1 LYSQIVVYWVIV
13 SSIQYPQ
20 LMENIYKVIL
30 EETLAGYWD
39 CYLREDKVIYSSA
52 FKNIFGYQDDELTNT
67 TGIWTN
73 LIVPEDRPRMD
84 KCLKQHYESLGKK
97 PFNIDVR
104 YTHKNGSVIWINTTG
119 RVIEWD
125 NGEPVRMVGC
135 HIDISDKKLTEQILE
150 ISEETFR
157 NAFEYSPIGMV
168 LVSVEG
174 KFLKV
179 NKSVCS
185 MLGYTANELIE
196 KTFQEITHAEDLEAD
211 LALLQKTLNKEMTG
225 YQMEKRYTKKDG
237 SIIWVVLS
245 VGIVRDK
252 AEAPLYFVSQLKD
265 ITQRKHAEAVLK
277 ESERRWIFASEGSGG
292 GIWDLDLVNNTV
304 FHSKQCLSMIGLEE
318 HEFSNIPGQWTS
330 RVHPDDRDK
339 YVADVYAY
347 INGESDFYSN
357 QHRVM
362 CKDGTYKWVLDRGKV
377 IEFDENNRPARIIG
391 THTDITEQKQQE
403 QRLRETLEVVSGQNN
418 RLLNFAYIVS
428 HNLRTHASNFKM
440 LMDVLTD
447 PVTNETEKQ
456 ELSNHLAKVSEQLN
470 ETITNLNEVVS
481 IQTNLNIQT
490 AEVNLFNY
498 FNRAIALLANDI
510 KANNVNVENLIPAG
524 CSLIHSPAYLESII
538 FNLIS
543 NAIKYRPVTARP
555 KITLSY
561 FKDTNSREGFTIA
574 DNGIGIDLQK
584 HGSDLFGMYKTFN
597 GNRDAKGMGL
607 FITKNQVE
615 ALGGKIEVESQ
626 LGKGT
631 IFKVY
636 LT

>member
-1 LYSQIVVYWVIV
+1 
-13 SSIQYPQ
+13 
-20 LMENIYKVIL
+20 MENIYKVIL

-52 FKNIFGYQDDELTNT
+52 FKNIFGYRDDELPNT
-67 TGIWTN
+67 TETWAN

-84 KCLKQHYESLGKK
+84 ECLKQHYESHGKK

-104 YTHKNGSVIWINTTG
+104 YTHKNGSIVWINTTG

-125 NGEPVRMVGC
+125 NNVPVRMVGC
-135 HIDISDKKLTEQILE
+135 HIDISDKKLTEQTLE

-168 LVSVEG
+168 LVSVG
-174 KFLKV
+174 GRFLKV
-179 NKSVCS
+179 NKSVCD
-185 MLGYTANELIE
+185 MLGYTADELIT

-211 LALLQKTLNKEMTG
+211 LTLLQKTLNKEVSG
-225 YQMEKRYTKKDG
+225 YQMEKRYIKKDG
-237 SIIWVVLS
+237 GVIWVLLN

-252 AEAPLYFVSQLKD
+252 TEAPLYFVSQIKD
-265 ITQRKHAEAVLK
+265 ITERREAETILK

-318 HEFSNIPGQWTS
+318 HEFSNMPGQWTS
-330 RVHPDDRDK
+330 RVHPEDRDK
-339 YVADVYAY
+339 YVADVKAY

-357 QHRVM
+357 QHRVL

-377 IEFDENNRPARIIG
+377 IEFDENNKAARIIG
-391 THTDITEQKQQE
+391 THIDITEQKQQE
-403 QRLRETLEVVSGQNN
+403 EQLRETLEIISGQNN

-447 PVTNETEKQ
+447 PVTNEAEKQ

-470 ETITNLNEVVS
+470 ETIANLNEVVS

-490 AEVNLFNY
+490 ARVNLLNY

-510 KANNVNVENLIPAG
+510 KARDVDIENLISADIF
-524 CSLIHSPAYLESII
+524 LTHSPAYLESII

-561 FKDTNSREGFTIA
+561 FKDANGREGITVA

-607 FITKNQVE
+607 FITKNQIE

-631 IFKVY
+631 TFTVY

>member
-1 LYSQIVVYWVIV
+1 
-13 SSIQYPQ
+13 
-20 LMENIYKVIL
+20 MENIYKVIL

-39 CYLREDKVIYSSA
+39 CYLREDRVIYSSA
-52 FKNIFGYQDDELTNT
+52 FKNIFGYRDDELPNT
-67 TGIWTN
+67 TATWAN

-84 KCLKQHYESLGKK
+84 ECLKQHYESHGKK

-104 YTHKNGSVIWINTTG
+104 YTHKNGSIVWINSTG

-125 NGEPVRMVGC
+125 NDVPVRMVGC
-135 HIDISDKKLTEQILE
+135 HIDISDKKLTEQTLE

-179 NKSVCS
+179 NKSVCD
-185 MLGYTANELIE
+185 MLGYTADELIT
-196 KTFQEITHAEDLEAD
+196 KTFQEITHPEDLEAD
-211 LALLQKTLNKEMTG
+211 LTLLQKTLNKEVSG
-225 YQMEKRYTKKDG
+225 YQMEKRYIKKDG
-237 SIIWVVLS
+237 GLIWALLN

-252 AEAPLYFVSQLKD
+252 TEAPLYFVSQIKD
-265 ITQRKHAEAVLK
+265 ITERREAETILK

-318 HEFSNIPGQWTS
+318 HEFSNMPGQWTS

-339 YVADVYAY
+339 YVADVRAY

-357 QHRVM
+357 QHRVL

-377 IEFDENNRPARIIG
+377 IEYDDNNKPARIIG
-391 THTDITEQKQQE
+391 THIDITEQKQQE
-403 QRLRETLEVVSGQNN
+403 EQLRETLEIISGQNN

-490 AEVNLFNY
+490 ARVNLLNY

-510 KANNVNVENLIPAG
+510 KAWDVDIENLIPAE

-543 NAIKYRPVTARP
+543 NAIKYRPATVRP

-561 FKDTNSREGFTIA
+561 FKDADGREGFTVA

-607 FITKNQVE
+607 FITKNQIE

-631 IFKVY
+631 TFTVY

>member
-1 LYSQIVVYWVIV
+1 
-13 SSIQYPQ
+13 
-20 LMENIYKVIL
+20 MENIYKVIL

-39 CYLREDKVIYSSA
+39 CYLREDRVIYSSA
-52 FKNIFGYQDDELTNT
+52 FKNIFGYRDDELPNT
-67 TGIWTN
+67 TATWAN

-84 KCLKQHYESLGKK
+84 ECLKQHYESHGKK

-104 YTHKNGSVIWINTTG
+104 YTHKNGSIVWINSTG

-125 NGEPVRMVGC
+125 NDVPVRMVGC
-135 HIDISDKKLTEQILE
+135 HIDISDKKLTEQTLE

-179 NKSVCS
+179 NKSVCD
-185 MLGYTANELIE
+185 MLGYTADELIT
-196 KTFQEITHAEDLEAD
+196 KTFQEITYPEDLEAD
-211 LALLQKTLNKEMTG
+211 LTLLQKTLNKEVSG
-225 YQMEKRYTKKDG
+225 YQMEKRYIKKDG
-237 SIIWVVLS
+237 GLIWALLN

-252 AEAPLYFVSQLKD
+252 TEAPLYFVSQIKD
-265 ITQRKHAEAVLK
+265 ITERREAETILK

-318 HEFSNIPGQWTS
+318 HEFSNMPGQWTN

-339 YVADVYAY
+339 YVADVRAY

-357 QHRVM
+357 QHRVL

-377 IEFDENNRPARIIG
+377 IEYDDNNKPARIIG
-391 THTDITEQKQQE
+391 THIDITDQKEQE
-403 QRLRETLEVVSGQNN
+403 QRLRETLEIISGQNN

-490 AEVNLFNY
+490 ARVNLLNY

-510 KANNVNVENLIPAG
+510 KAWDVDIENLIPAE

-543 NAIKYRPVTARP
+543 NAIKYRPATVRP

-561 FKDTNSREGFTIA
+561 FKDADGREGFTVA

-607 FITKNQVE
+607 FITKNQIE

-631 IFKVY
+631 TFTVY

>member
-1 LYSQIVVYWVIV
+1 
-13 SSIQYPQ
+13 
-20 LMENIYKVIL
+20 MENIYKVIL

-39 CYLREDKVIYSSA
+39 CYLQEDKVIYSSA
-52 FKNIFGYQDDELTNT
+52 FKNIFGYRDDELPNT
-67 TGIWTN
+67 TETWAN

-84 KCLKQHYESLGKK
+84 ECLKQHYESHGKK

-104 YTHKNGSVIWINTTG
+104 YTHKNGSIVWINTTG

-125 NGEPVRMVGC
+125 NNVPVRMVGC
-135 HIDISDKKLTEQILE
+135 HIDISDKKLTEQTLE

-168 LVSVEG
+168 LVSVG
-174 KFLKV
+174 GRFLKV
-179 NKSVCS
+179 NKSVCD
-185 MLGYTANELIE
+185 MLGYTADELIT

-211 LALLQKTLNKEMTG
+211 LTLLQKTLDKEVSG
-225 YQMEKRYTKKDG
+225 YQMEKRYLKKDG
-237 SIIWVVLS
+237 GIIWVLLN

-252 AEAPLYFVSQLKD
+252 AEEPLYFVSQIKD
-265 ITQRKHAEAVLK
+265 ITERREAETILK
-277 ESERRWIFASEGSGG
+277 ESERMWIFASEGSGG

-318 HEFSNIPGQWTS
+318 HEFSNMPGQWTS
-330 RVHPDDRDK
+330 RVHPEDRDK
-339 YVADVYAY
+339 YVSDVKAY

-357 QHRVM
+357 QHRVL

-377 IEFDENNRPARIIG
+377 IEFDENNKAARIIG
-391 THTDITEQKQQE
+391 THIDITEQKQQE
-403 QRLRETLEVVSGQNN
+403 EQLRETLEIISGQNN

-447 PVTNETEKQ
+447 PVTNESEKQ

-470 ETITNLNEVVS
+470 ETIANLNEVVS

-490 AEVNLFNY
+490 ARVNLLNY

-510 KANNVNVENLIPAG
+510 KAWNVDIENLISADIF
-524 CSLIHSPAYLESII
+524 LTHSPAYLESII

-543 NAIKYRPVTARP
+543 NAIKYRPATARP

-561 FKDTNSREGFTIA
+561 FKDTNGREGITVA

-607 FITKNQVE
+607 FITKNQIE

-631 IFKVY
+631 TFTVY

>member
-1 LYSQIVVYWVIV
+1 
-13 SSIQYPQ
+13 
-20 LMENIYKVIL
+20 MENIYKVIL

-39 CYLREDKVIYSSA
+39 CYLREDKVIYSSV
-52 FKNIFGYQDDELTNT
+52 FKNIFGYRDDELPNT
-67 TGIWTN
+67 TETWAN

-84 KCLKQHYESLGKK
+84 ECLKQHYESHGKK

-104 YTHKNGSVIWINTTG
+104 YTHKNGSIVWINSTG

-125 NGEPVRMVGC
+125 NDGPVRMVGC
-135 HIDISDKKLTEQILE
+135 HIDISDKKLTEQTLE

-179 NKSVCS
+179 NKSVCD
-185 MLGYTANELIE
+185 MLGYTADELIT
-196 KTFQEITHAEDLEAD
+196 KTFQEITHPEDLEAD
-211 LALLQKTLNKEMTG
+211 LTLLQKTLSKEMSG
-225 YQMEKRYTKKDG
+225 YQMEKRYIKKDG
-237 SIIWVVLS
+237 GIIWVLLN

-252 AEAPLYFVSQLKD
+252 AETPLYFVSQIKD
-265 ITQRKHAEAVLK
+265 ITARREAETILK
-277 ESERRWIFASEGSGG
+277 ESERMWIFASEGSGG

-304 FHSKQCLSMIGLEE
+304 FHSKQCLSMIGMEE

-339 YVADVYAY
+339 YVADVQAY
-347 INGESDFYSN
+347 INGEADFYSN
-357 QHRVM
+357 QHRVL
-362 CKDGTYKWVLDRGKV
+362 CKDGTYKWVLDRGKI
-377 IEFDENNRPARIIG
+377 IEFDENNKAARIIG

-403 QRLRETLEVVSGQNN
+403 EQLRETLEVISGQNN

-470 ETITNLNEVVS
+470 ETIANLNEVVS

-490 AEVNLFNY
+490 ARVNLLNY
-498 FNRAIALLANDI
+498 FNRAIALLANEI
-510 KANNVNVENLIPAG
+510 KAWDVDIENLIPAE
-524 CSLIHSPAYLESII
+524 CTLVHSPAYLESII

-543 NAIKYRPVTARP
+543 NAIKYRPPIGRP
-555 KITLSY
+555 KISLSY
-561 FKDTNSREGFTIA
+561 FKDTEGREGITVI

-584 HGSDLFGMYKTFN
+584 HGGDLFGMYKTFN

-607 FITKNQVE
+607 FITKNQIE

-631 IFKVY
+631 TFKVY

>member
-1 LYSQIVVYWVIV
+1 
-13 SSIQYPQ
+13 
-20 LMENIYKVIL
+20 MENIYKIIL

-39 CYLREDKVIYSSA
+39 CYLREDRVIYSST
-52 FKNIFGYQDDELTNT
+52 FKNIFGYQDDELPNT
-67 TGIWTN
+67 TETWAN
-73 LIVPEDRPRMD
+73 LIVPEDRSRMD
-84 KCLKQHYESLGKK
+84 ECLKQHYESRGKK

-104 YTHKNGSVIWINTTG
+104 YTHKNGSIVWINSTG

-125 NGEPVRMVGC
+125 NDEPIRMVGC
-135 HIDISDKKLTEQILE
+135 HIDISDKKLTEQTLK

-168 LVSVEG
+168 LVSLQG
-174 KFLKV
+174 MFLKV
-179 NKSVCS
+179 NKSVCD
-185 MLGYTANELIE
+185 MLGYTADELIK
-196 KTFQEITHAEDLEAD
+196 KTFQEITHPDDLEAD
-211 LALLQKTLNKEMTG
+211 LTLLQKTLNKEVSG
-225 YQMEKRYTKKDG
+225 YQMEKRYLKKDG
-237 SIIWVVLS
+237 STIWALLN
-245 VGIVRDK
+245 VGIVRDM
-252 AEAPLYFVSQLKD
+252 AEAPLYFVSQIKD
-265 ITQRKHAEAVLK
+265 ITETKLAETILK

-339 YVADVYAY
+339 FVTDVRAY
-347 INGESDFYSN
+347 INGEMDLYSN
-357 QHRVM
+357 QHRVL
-362 CKDGTYKWVLDRGKV
+362 CKDGTYKWILDRGKV

-403 QRLRETLEVVSGQNN
+403 QLLRETLEVISGQNN

-447 PVTNETEKQ
+447 PVTKETEKQ

-470 ETITNLNEVVS
+470 DTIANLNEVVS

-490 AEVNLFNY
+490 ARVNLLNY

-510 KANNVNVENLIPAG
+510 KTWDVDIENLIPED
-524 CSLIHSPAYLESII
+524 CFLVHSPAYLESII

-543 NAIKYRPVTARP
+543 NAIKYRPAVARA
-555 KITLSY
+555 KITLVY
-561 FKDTNSREGFTIA
+561 FKDADGREGFTVA

-584 HGSDLFGMYKTFN
+584 HGNDLFGMYKTFN

-607 FITKNQVE
+607 FITKNQIE
-615 ALGGKIEVESQ
+615 ALGGKIEVKSQ

-631 IFKVY
+631 TFKVY

>member
-1 LYSQIVVYWVIV
+1 
-13 SSIQYPQ
+13 
-20 LMENIYKVIL
+20 MENIYKVIL

-39 CYLREDKVIYSSA
+39 CYLREDRVIYSSA
-52 FKNIFGYQDDELTNT
+52 FKNIFGYRDDELPNT
-67 TGIWTN
+67 TATWAN

-84 KCLKQHYESLGKK
+84 ECLKQHYESHGKK

-104 YTHKNGSVIWINTTG
+104 YTHKNGSIVWINSTG

-125 NGEPVRMVGC
+125 NDVPVRMVGC
-135 HIDISDKKLTEQILE
+135 HIDISDKKLTEQTLE

-179 NKSVCS
+179 NKSVCD
-185 MLGYTANELIE
+185 MLGYTADELIT
-196 KTFQEITHAEDLEAD
+196 KTFQEITHPEDLEAD
-211 LALLQKTLNKEMTG
+211 LTLLQKTLNKEVSG
-225 YQMEKRYTKKDG
+225 YQMEKRYIKKDG
-237 SIIWVVLS
+237 GLIWALLN
-245 VGIVRDK
+245 VGIVRNK
-252 AEAPLYFVSQLKD
+252 TEAPLYFVSQIKD
-265 ITQRKHAEAVLK
+265 ITERREAETILK

-318 HEFSNIPGQWTS
+318 HEFSNMPGQWTN

-339 YVADVYAY
+339 YVADVRAY

-357 QHRVM
+357 QHRVL

-377 IEFDENNRPARIIG
+377 IEYDDNNKPARIIG
-391 THTDITEQKQQE
+391 THIDITDQKEQE
-403 QRLRETLEVVSGQNN
+403 QRLRETLEIISGQNN

-490 AEVNLFNY
+490 ARVNLLNY

-510 KANNVNVENLIPAG
+510 KAWDVDIENLIPAE

-543 NAIKYRPVTARP
+543 NAIKYRPATVRP

-561 FKDTNSREGFTIA
+561 FKDADGREGFTVA

-607 FITKNQVE
+607 FITKNQIE

-631 IFKVY
+631 TFTVY

>member
-1 LYSQIVVYWVIV
+1 
-13 SSIQYPQ
+13 
-20 LMENIYKVIL
+20 MENIYKIIL

-39 CYLREDKVIYSSA
+39 CYLRENKVIYSSV
-52 FKNIFGYQDDELTNT
+52 FKDMFGYADQDLPNNMQT
-67 TGIWTN
+67 WAA
-73 LIVPEDRPRMD
+73 LIIPQERQRMD
-84 KCLKQHYESLGKK
+84 ECLQQHYDSHGEK

-104 YTHKNGSVIWINTTG
+104 CRHKSGSIVWINITG

-125 NGEPVRMVGC
+125 NGEPIRMVGC
-135 HIDISDKKLTEQILE
+135 HVDISAKKLTEQTLE

-168 LVSVEG
+168 LVSVDG

-179 NKSVCS
+179 NKSICH
-185 MLGYTANELIE
+185 MLSYTDAELIT
-196 KTFQEITHAEDLEAD
+196 KTFQEITHPEDLEAD
-211 LALLQKTLNKEMTG
+211 LALLQKTLNKEVSG
-225 YQMEKRYTKKDG
+225 YQMEKRYFKKDG
-237 SIIWVVLS
+237 SIIWILLN

-252 AEAPLYFVSQLKD
+252 AEDPMYFVSQIKD
-265 ITQRKHAEAVLK
+265 ITQRKQAETILK

-339 YVADVYAY
+339 YVADVHAY
-347 INGESDFYSN
+347 INGQSDFYSN
-357 QHRVM
+357 QHRVL
-362 CKDGTYKWVLDRGKV
+362 CKDGTYKWILDRGKV
-377 IEFDENNRPARIIG
+377 IEFGANNKPARIIG

-403 QRLRETLEVVSGQNN
+403 EQLRETLDVISAQNN

-428 HNLRTHASNFKM
+428 HNLRTHSSNFKM
-440 LMDVLTD
+440 IMDVLAD
-447 PVTNETEKQ
+447 PLTSEAEKQ
-456 ELSNHLAKVSEQLN
+456 ELSNHLIKVSEQLN
-470 ETITNLNEVVS
+470 DTISNLNEVVS

-490 AEVNLFNY
+490 AELNLLDY
-498 FNRAIALLANDI
+498 FKRAVALLANDI
-510 KANNVNVENLIPAG
+510 EDCDMEIENLIPPS
-524 CSLIHSPAYLESII
+524 CSIVHSPAYLESII

-543 NAIKYRPVTARP
+543 NAIKYRAATARP
-555 KITLSY
+555 KITVCY
-561 FKDTNSREGFTIA
+561 FKDTSGRQGFIIE
-574 DNGIGIDLQK
+574 DNGIGIDLK
-584 HGSDLFGMYKTFN
+584 KNGEDLFGMYKTFN

-615 ALGGKIEVESQ
+615 ALGGKIEVESR
-626 LGKGT
+626 LGEGST
-631 IFKVY
+631 FKVY

>member
-1 LYSQIVVYWVIV
+1 
-13 SSIQYPQ
+13 
-20 LMENIYKVIL
+20 MENIYKIIL

-39 CYLREDKVIYSSA
+39 CYLREDRVIYSSV
-52 FKNIFGYQDDELTNT
+52 FKNIFGYQDHELPNT
-67 TGIWTN
+67 TETWAN
-73 LIVPEDRPRMD
+73 LIIPEDRPRMD
-84 KCLKQHYESLGKK
+84 ECLKQHYESLGKK

-104 YTHKNGSVIWINTTG
+104 YTHKNGSIVWITTTG

-125 NGEPVRMVGC
+125 GDVPVRMVGC
-135 HIDISDKKLTEQILE
+135 HIDITDKKRTEQTLE

-168 LVSVEG
+168 LVSIEG
-174 KFLKV
+174 KFIKV
-179 NKSVCS
+179 NKSICD
-185 MLGYTANELIE
+185 MLGYTADELIS
-196 KTFQEITHAEDLEAD
+196 KTFQEITYPDDLEAD
-211 LALLQKTLNKEMTG
+211 LALLQKTLNKEVSG
-225 YQMEKRYTKKDG
+225 YQMEKRYVKKDG
-237 SIIWVVLS
+237 GIIWVLLN

-252 AEAPLYFVSQLKD
+252 AEVPLYFVSQIKD
-265 ITQRKHAEAVLK
+265 ITEHRQAEKRLK

-292 GIWDLDLVNNTV
+292 GIWDLDLRNNTV

-339 YVADVYAY
+339 YVADVWAY

-357 QHRVM
+357 QHRVL

-377 IEFDENNRPARIIG
+377 IEYDEKGKPARIIG

-403 QRLRETLEVVSGQNN
+403 QRLRETLDMVGGQNN

-447 PVTNETEKQ
+447 PVTNEAEKQ

-470 ETITNLNEVVS
+470 ETIANLNEVVS

-490 AEVNLFNY
+490 AEINLLNY
-498 FNRAIALLANDI
+498 VNRAIALLANDI
-510 KANNVNVENLIPAG
+510 KRLDVHIENHIPPD
-524 CSLIHSPAYLESII
+524 CTLTYSPAYLESII

-543 NAIKYRPVTARP
+543 NAIKYRSVTAPP
-555 KITLSY
+555 KIMLTY
-561 FKDTNSREGFTIA
+561 FKNNVDGQGFIVA
-574 DNGIGIDLQK
+574 DNGIGIDLKK

-615 ALGGKIEVESQ
+615 ALGGKIEVESE

-631 IFKVY
+631 SFKVF
-636 LT
+636 LS

>member
-1 LYSQIVVYWVIV
+1 
-13 SSIQYPQ
+13 
-20 LMENIYKVIL
+20 MENIYKVIL

-39 CYLREDKVIYSSA
+39 CYLQEDKVIYSSA
-52 FKNIFGYQDDELTNT
+52 FKNIFGYRDDELPNT
-67 TGIWTN
+67 TETWAN

-84 KCLKQHYESLGKK
+84 ECLKQHYESHGKK

-104 YTHKNGSVIWINTTG
+104 YTHKNGSIVWINTTG

-125 NGEPVRMVGC
+125 NNVPVRMVGC
-135 HIDISDKKLTEQILE
+135 HIDISDKKLTEQTLE

-168 LVSVEG
+168 LVSVG
-174 KFLKV
+174 GRFLKV
-179 NKSVCS
+179 NKSVCD
-185 MLGYTANELIE
+185 MLGYTADELIT
-196 KTFQEITHAEDLEAD
+196 KNFQEITHAEDLEAD
-211 LALLQKTLNKEMTG
+211 LTLLQKTLDKEVSG
-225 YQMEKRYTKKDG
+225 YQMEKRYLKKDG
-237 SIIWVVLS
+237 GVIWVLLN

-252 AEAPLYFVSQLKD
+252 AEEPLYFVSQIKD
-265 ITQRKHAEAVLK
+265 ITERREAETILK
-277 ESERRWIFASEGSGG
+277 ESERMWIFASEGSGG

-318 HEFSNIPGQWTS
+318 HEFSNMPGQWTS
-330 RVHPDDRDK
+330 RVHPEDRDK
-339 YVADVYAY
+339 YVSDVKAY

-357 QHRVM
+357 QHRVL

-377 IEFDENNRPARIIG
+377 IEFDENNKAARIIG
-391 THTDITEQKQQE
+391 THIDITEQKQQE
-403 QRLRETLEVVSGQNN
+403 EQLRETLEIISGQNN

-447 PVTNETEKQ
+447 PVTNESEKQ

-470 ETITNLNEVVS
+470 ETIANLNEVVS

-490 AEVNLFNY
+490 ARVNLLNY

-510 KANNVNVENLIPAG
+510 KAWDVDIENLISADIF
-524 CSLIHSPAYLESII
+524 LTHSPAYLESII

-543 NAIKYRPVTARP
+543 NAIKYRPATARP

-561 FKDTNSREGFTIA
+561 FKDTNGREGITVA

-607 FITKNQVE
+607 FITKNQIE

-631 IFKVY
+631 TFTVY

>member
-1 LYSQIVVYWVIV
+1 
-13 SSIQYPQ
+13 
-20 LMENIYKVIL
+20 MENIYKIIL

-52 FKNIFGYQDDELTNT
+52 FKNIFGYHDDELPNT
-67 TGIWTN
+67 TETWAN
-73 LIVPEDRPRMD
+73 LIIPEDRPRMD
-84 KCLKQHYESLGKK
+84 ACLRQHYESHGKK

-104 YTHKNGSVIWINTTG
+104 YTHKNGSIVWINSTG

-125 NGEPVRMVGC
+125 NDEPVRMVGC
-135 HIDISDKKLTEQILE
+135 HIDISDKKITEQTLE

-179 NKSVCS
+179 NKSVCD
-185 MLGYTANELIE
+185 MLGYTADELIT
-196 KTFQEITHAEDLEAD
+196 KTFQQITYPEDLEAD
-211 LALLQKTLNKEMTG
+211 LALLQRTLNKEISG
-225 YQMEKRYTKKDG
+225 YQLEKRYLKKDG
-237 SIIWVVLS
+237 GVIWSLLN

-252 AEAPLYFVSQLKD
+252 SEVPLYFVSQIKD
-265 ITQRKHAEAVLK
+265 ITGRKQAEAKLK

-318 HEFSNIPGQWTS
+318 NEFSNIPGQWTN

-339 YVADVYAY
+339 YVADVRAY
-347 INGESDFYSN
+347 ISGESDFYSN
-357 QHRVM
+357 QHRVL

-377 IEFDENNRPARIIG
+377 IEYDANNKPARIIG
-391 THTDITEQKQQE
+391 THTDITEQKEQE
-403 QRLRETLEVVSGQNN
+403 QRLRATLEVVSGQNN

-490 AEVNLFNY
+490 AKVNLLNY

-510 KANNVNVENLIPAG
+510 KAWDVDIENLIPAE

-543 NAIKYRPVTARP
+543 NAIKYRPATTRP

-561 FKDTNSREGFTIA
+561 FKDADDREGFIVA

-631 IFKVY
+631 TFKVY

>member
-1 LYSQIVVYWVIV
+1 
-13 SSIQYPQ
+13 
-20 LMENIYKVIL
+20 MENIYKIIL

-39 CYLREDKVIYSSA
+39 CYLREDRVIYSSV
-52 FKNIFGYQDDELTNT
+52 FKNIFGYEDEELPNT
-67 TGIWTN
+67 TETWAS
-73 LIVPEDRPRMD
+73 LIISEDRPRMD
-84 KCLKQHYESLGKK
+84 ACLKQHYESHGKK

-104 YTHKNGSVIWINTTG
+104 YRHKNGSIVWINSTG

-125 NGEPVRMVGC
+125 NDEPVRMVGC
-135 HIDISDKKLTEQILE
+135 HIDISDKKLTEQTLE

-157 NAFEYSPIGMV
+157 NAFEFSPIGMV
-168 LVSVEG
+168 LVSVQG

-179 NKSVCS
+179 NKSICD
-185 MLGYTANELIE
+185 MLGYTADKLIT
-196 KTFQEITHAEDLEAD
+196 KTFQEITHPEDLEAD
-211 LALLQKTLNKEMTG
+211 LALLQKTLDKEVSG
-225 YQMEKRYTKKDG
+225 YQMEKRYLKKDG
-237 SIIWVVLS
+237 GIIWVLLN

-265 ITQRKHAEAVLK
+265 ITEHKRAEIILK

-304 FHSKQCLSMIGLEE
+304 FHSKQCLSMIGLQE
-318 HEFSNIPGQWTS
+318 HEFSNIPGQWTN

-339 YVADVYAY
+339 YVADVRAY

-357 QHRVM
+357 QHRVL
-362 CKDGTYKWVLDRGKV
+362 CKDGTYKWVLDRGKI
-377 IEFDENNRPARIIG
+377 IEFDANSKPIRIIG
-391 THTDITEQKQQE
+391 THTDITDQKEQE
-403 QRLRETLEVVSGQNN
+403 QQLRETLEVISGQNN

-447 PVTNETEKQ
+447 PVTNDTEKQ

-470 ETITNLNEVVS
+470 ETIANLNEVVS

-490 AEVNLFNY
+490 AEVNLLNY

-510 KANNVNVENLIPAG
+510 KTLDVDIENLIPAD

-543 NAIKYRPVTARP
+543 NAIKYRPANARP

-561 FKDTNSREGFTIA
+561 FKDGNERGGFIVA

-607 FITKNQVE
+607 FITKNQIE

-631 IFKVY
+631 TFKVY